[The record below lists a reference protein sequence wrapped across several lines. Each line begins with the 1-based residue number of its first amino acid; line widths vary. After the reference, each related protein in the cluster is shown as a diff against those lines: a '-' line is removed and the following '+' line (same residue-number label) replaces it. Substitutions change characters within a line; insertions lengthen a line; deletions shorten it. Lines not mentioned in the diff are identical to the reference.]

1 MNPHIKIP
9 PPARLPK
16 GLIALARAPHL
27 PEASTSHRAERRAI
41 VEPEDATRAWKPD
54 RDLLRAEPQPA
65 QASAFTL
72 AADEQTVI
80 GATNLKDPSL
90 FRSEPPPARTA
101 EDDIGCDA
109 HNIGWTAHEETTV
122 DFVGLLTDLD
132 RDEAQPDVPAACG
145 EKTTLYKPQRLRVAP
160 EEPTDPF
167 EAGAATGEA
176 RVAGA
181 EPPKVIIAPAVL
193 AGAPD
198 PARTE
203 ATKKRR
209 ARHADTKLGLGLCL
223 LGGVALVLSAAWR
236 HPRTAPV
243 THEAF
248 TKVAAAVSSLHGK

>member
-16 GLIALARAPHL
+16 GLIALVRAPHV
-27 PEASTSHRAERRAI
+27 PEASTSLRAERRAN
-41 VEPEDATRAWKPD
+41 VEPEEATRAWKPD
-54 RDLLRAEPQPA
+54 RSLLRAEPQPA
-65 QASAFTL
+65 NASAFTL

-80 GATNLKDPSL
+80 GSTNLKDPSL
-90 FRSEPPPARTA
+90 FRSEPPPALLQ
-101 EDDIGCDA
+101 EDGLGWAA
-109 HNIGWTAHEETTV
+109 HDDTTV
-122 DFVGLLTDLD
+122 DFVGSLTDLYG
-132 RDEAQPDVPAACG
+132 DEAQPELAAG
-145 EKTTLYKPQRLRVAP
+145 EKTTLYKPQRPHLAP
-160 EEPTDPF
+160 EEPTDEF
-167 EAGAATGEA
+167 DAAGAAGEP
-176 RVAGA
+176 RVVGA

-209 ARHADTKLGLGLCL
+209 ARHGSDTKLGLGVCL
-223 LGGVALVLSAAWR
+223 LGGVALALSVVWR

-248 TKVAAAVSSLHGK
+248 TRVAAAVSSLHGK